1 LIEDEET
8 GMKMKTRDDSADPR
22 YSVYLLSWY
31 KRVEVQILTLVA
43 HPSDHG
49 IDTGQPCLLVQKYL
63 LYWYK
68 NIDAKGAGSSSVSSD
83 HGIDTGQSFSAV
95 LHEDDEE
102 LDDLDINPLLG

>member
-1 LIEDEET
+1 
-8 GMKMKTRDDSADPR
+8 MS
-22 YSVYLLSWY
+22 
-31 KRVEVQILTLVA
+31 
-43 HPSDHG
+43 SDHS
-49 IDTGQPCLLVQKYL
+49 IDTGQLCWLVQKYL